1 MKSDFLTLYGLSN
14 SDAIIKG
21 MIEDLE
27 CYKHDF
33 DLRLILTEALTNAF
47 KHGNNMDEKK
57 PIYLK
62 YEYVKETSYITI
74 KIRDSGND
82 LKDINITDKITDDMI
97 ENTSGRGLFLIQTIS
112 DEFYFKENT
121 MVIKKC
127 LN

>member
-14 SDAIIKG
+14 CETIIG
-21 MIEDLE
+21 EMIENLK

-33 DLRLILTEALTNAF
+33 DLKLILTEALTNAF
-47 KHGNNMDEKK
+47 KHGNNMDEEK

-62 YEYVKETSYITI
+62 YEYIKETKHVTIEIKDSSHDVKEITI
-74 KIRDSGND
+74 VDE
-82 LKDINITDKITDDMI
+82 ITDDML
-97 ENTSGRGLFLIQTIS
+97 ENTSGRGLFLIQAMA
-112 DEFYFKENT
+112 DEFYFKRNV

>member
-33 DLRLILTEALTNAF
+33 DLKLILTEALTNAF
-47 KHGNNMDEKK
+47 KHGNNMDEEK

-62 YEYVKETSYITI
+62 YEYIKETKHVTIEIKDSSHDVKEITI
-74 KIRDSGND
+74 VDE
-82 LKDINITDKITDDMI
+82 ITDDML
-97 ENTSGRGLFLIQTIS
+97 ENTSGRGLFLIQAMA
-112 DEFYFKENT
+112 DEFYFKRNV